1 MRALGALHHVVV
13 FVLLQLLLPAC
24 RGQNRFDDCSD
35 TLDGV
40 TCAAL
45 DDMLAALNIP
55 YAMTHSDEHYND
67 PCSSSFVGCS
77 CDYNLSPPCFVTSVT
92 LTNLILSGTIP
103 SSLASLSSLSALT
116 LRNINTQGTV
126 PASLASLS
134 ASLQTLDLSHN
145 ALTGALPLW
154 LGNMT
159 SLSVL
164 KLSYNKFAGS
174 IPSELGNIIQTW
186 GLQLADSSNAPY
198 VMDLS
203 YNQLNGTLPA
213 SFDPYPAL
221 AVSLAVSKRASN
233 GTLLNTSFFESTDA
247 WIFPDEN
254 DFLKGEYID
263 TSFTTTSTTEPPMD
277 AKHALGADLGFGY
290 PLYNDFVLPNRPQTI
305 GNVRMQLNVAFNA
318 LSGDIPAWLAYYGA
332 ISISSNAFTGQVP
345 STLLHTCVP
354 ELSSNG
360 APFGAAFDLKC
371 GSAPDAATGRRMYW
385 LSRLPARLPD
395 IVSPSPINS
404 CTPGQFMQ
412 TVDMTVNGSLTYPSS
427 VCAPCAPGTYSN
439 TVSASACSAC
449 PVGQQS
455 TNNFT
460 ACAQCPAGTFLNAS
474 AQYTCQQCAPG
485 FSASSP
491 GSIACSLC
499 PPGWHSSPDFTSCLQ
514 CPVGT
519 ALNSTTQTCDAC
531 IAGTYSAAGAS
542 ICTQCAAGTYSG
554 AAATTCTPCAAG
566 TYLAGN
572 GSCVAC
578 AQGQYAPSPSSTTC
592 LVNPLGAYSSADR
605 TSYTSCAAGTFL
617 DANWS
622 CQTCAPGSISATGA
636 VACAPCAPGSFSSPD
651 FTTCTP
657 CPAGKYLASSG
668 TCQLCSAGTYA
679 PSPSSTSC
687 LLVPAGSYASAD
699 RTTYTS
705 CAAGAFVNTTAQT
718 CQRCAVGSIS
728 GANAVS
734 CTPCASGFTSDASFT
749 TCVGCAAGQ
758 FLNASS
764 FCNACPPMT
773 FSSAGAITCTA
784 CPSGSQANSNATGC
798 VACPAGTYLTGNG
811 SCLSCVAGTYAPTA
825 SSTSCSLCTPGSYSN
840 PQRTACTA
848 CSAGT
853 FLNASSQLC
862 QPCSPGSYSPTAGA
876 VACTVNPP
884 GFASSTQ
891 TTFASNVTLTGVN
904 AANFGASQ
912 NATLTASLA
921 ATLGVP
927 ASAITITSVAST
939 APAGRHLLQSSAA
952 VAFSVATSNG
962 TQASSLRS
970 ALNATA
976 AFAGALATSLRS
988 SADPVLSSVASV
1000 AATAPAETAL
1010 VLASLPCPIGT
1021 FLNGLTQQCD
1031 QCAVGLVT
1039 TSTGSITCSK
1049 CPSHFAWASS
1059 SQCVSCPSNS
1069 VTSPNDAAQCACDF
1083 GYYDSLFGASLTE
1096 PVCLPCPLG
1105 GVCTSGFVGA
1115 AAGFWRETTWSDI
1128 FYQCRVGNCVE
1139 ETVVGPLNRPA
1150 PANST
1155 VARRALLQLSLNASV
1170 PTNCVHGNTGP
1181 LCALCLPGYSLQS
1194 GVCGPCDPKDA
1205 FENWSSGSQAG
1216 LLIGC
1221 AIVGVITLAFG
1232 LFQPISPALES
1243 AAAAAIAGGHS
1254 LKLALVA
1261 CATFCMT
1268 CHSRATTGD
1277 ADNDAADNADDT
1289 PEATDA
1295 ITATDV
1301 NDDGYL
1307 SFMAEAKNK
1316 VSEAENTRNAAV
1328 SYVQGASLAYAVGT
1342 GVMNA
1347 DDGDAS
1353 SVHGSDAGAID
1364 AALAF
1369 QDKLQEL
1376 MEKLA
1381 KYTKIIVKCVACVP
1395 ELEKPCCAAC

>member
-1 MRALGALHHVVV
+1 MPVAPTVINVPGAFL
-13 FVLLQLLLPAC
+13 
-24 RGQNRFDDCSD
+24 
-35 TLDGV
+35 
-40 TCAAL
+40 
-45 DDMLAALNIP
+45 
-55 YAMTHSDEHYND
+55 
-67 PCSSSFVGCS
+67 
-77 CDYNLSPPCFVTSVT
+77 TS
-92 LTNLILSGTIP
+92 
-103 SSLASLSSLSALT
+103 
-116 LRNINTQGTV
+116 
-126 PASLASLS
+126 
-134 ASLQTLDLSHN
+134 
-145 ALTGALPLW
+145 
-154 LGNMT
+154 
-159 SLSVL
+159 
-164 KLSYNKFAGS
+164 
-174 IPSELGNIIQTW
+174 
-186 GLQLADSSNAPY
+186 
-198 VMDLS
+198 
-203 YNQLNGTLPA
+203 
-213 SFDPYPAL
+213 
-221 AVSLAVSKRASN
+221 
-233 GTLLNTSFFESTDA
+233 
-247 WIFPDEN
+247 
-254 DFLKGEYID
+254 
-263 TSFTTTSTTEPPMD
+263 
-277 AKHALGADLGFGY
+277 
-290 PLYNDFVLPNRPQTI
+290 
-305 GNVRMQLNVAFNA
+305 
-318 LSGDIPAWLAYYGA
+318 
-332 ISISSNAFTGQVP
+332 
-345 STLLHTCVP
+345 
-354 ELSSNG
+354 
-360 APFGAAFDLKC
+360 
-371 GSAPDAATGRRMYW
+371 
-385 LSRLPARLPD
+385 
-395 IVSPSPINS
+395 
-404 CTPGQFMQ
+404 
-412 TVDMTVNGSLTYPSS
+412 
-427 VCAPCAPGTYSN
+427 
-439 TVSASACSAC
+439 
-449 PVGQQS
+449 
-455 TNNFT
+455 
-460 ACAQCPAGTFLNAS
+460 CPAGTYRSSTDTFESGTTFYPQPVCSSCPLGFVAATAGAISCAACPVNQYAAGDGINCNQCPANSAS
-474 AQYTCQQCAPG
+474 PPNSTSVQDCVCGYGYVAVASGDSFTCGQCSAGSVYNYDPAGSTCVACAPG
-485 FSASSP
+485 SISSLGATSCTPCPSGSHANSDNTGCVACSAGTYLAGNGTCLLCSP
-491 GSIACSLC
+491 GTYAPS
-499 PPGWHSSPDFTSCLQ
+499 PSSTSCLLVPAGAYATSDRTSYTS
-514 CPVGT
+514 CSAGT
-519 ALNSTTQTCDAC
+519 FVNTSTQTCQSCAVGS
-531 IAGTYSAAGAS
+531 ISGAS
-542 ICTQCAAGTYSG
+542 AVSCTPCASGSRASADSTQCV
-554 AAATTCTPCAAG
+554 PCAAG

-578 AQGQYAPSPSSTTC
+578 AQGQYAPTPSATTC
-592 LVNPLGAYSSADR
+592 LVNPLGAFSSADR
-605 TSYTSCAAGTFL
+605 TSYTSCQAGSFL
-617 DANWS
+617 NASWS
-622 CQTCAPGSISATGA
+622 CQTCAPGSISAASA
-636 VACAPCAPGSFSSPD
+636 VACTACAPGSFSSPD
-651 FTTCTP
+651 FMTCTP
-657 CPAGKYLASSG
+657 CPAGAYLDALSQSCLPCRSG
-668 TCQLCSAGTYA
+668 FYA
-679 PSPSSTSC
+679 PSSGSTACSQC
-687 LLVPAGSYASAD
+687 SPGAYSNAA
-699 RTTYTS
+699 RTS
-705 CAAGAFVNTTAQT
+705 
-718 CQRCAVGSIS
+718 
-728 GANAVS
+728 
-734 CTPCASGFTSDASFT
+734 
-749 TCVGCAAGQ
+749 
-758 FLNASS
+758 
-764 FCNACPPMT
+764 
-773 FSSAGAITCTA
+773 CTA
-784 CPSGSQANSNATGC
+784 CQ
-798 VACPAGTYLTGNG
+798 
-811 SCLSCVAGTYAPTA
+811 
-825 SSTSCSLCTPGSYSN
+825 
-840 PQRTACTA
+840 
-848 CSAGT
+848 AGT
-853 FLNASSQLC
+853 FLNASSLLC
-862 QPCSPGSYSPTAGA
+862 QTCVPGSYSPTAGA

-884 GFASSTQ
+884 ALASSTQ
-891 TTFASNVTLTGVN
+891 TTVASNVTLAGVS
-904 AANFGASQ
+904 ASNFGTSQ

-927 ASAITITSVAST
+927 ASAVTITSVAST

-952 VAFSVATSNG
+952 VAFSVATGND

-970 ALNATA
+970 ALNATV
-976 AFAGALATSLRS
+976 AFAGALTTSLRS
-988 SADPVLSSVASV
+988 CADPVSSVVTGV

-1010 VLASLPCPIGT
+1010 VLASLPCPVGT

-1031 QCAVGLVT
+1031 TCAVGLVAT
-1039 TSTGSITCSK
+1039 TTGSITCSK
-1049 CPSHFAWASS
+1049 CPPHFAWASS